1 MTIRVECYQML
12 EKKVKGS
19 AKVSSGRVYVP
30 KQWIG
35 RRVKI
40 MLLEPAKEED

>member
-1 MTIRVECYQML
+1 MTIEVECYQML

-19 AKVSSGRVYVP
+19 GKLTSGRVYVP

-40 MLLEPAKEED
+40 MLLEPANEED